1 MTDTIYALATA
12 PGRAAVAVVRLSGP
26 ATRGALDRI
35 GARSL
40 RPRRASLRTLR
51 DDMGDMLDQ
60 ALALWFPGP
69 ESYTGED
76 CAELHLH
83 GGAAVVEGVM
93 RAIGAAGA
101 RLAEPGEFTRRAFQ
115 NGKFDLGQAEAVAD
129 LVDAQT
135 AAQARQAIAQLK
147 GALGVRYQGWRAT
160 LLETLAGLEAAVDF
174 PDEEIP
180 EDVAAES
187 AGPLDRLILEL
198 DEALTDGAR
207 GRQVREGYR
216 VAIVGSPNAGK
227 STLFNAL
234 TGREMAIVTPAPGT
248 TRDVI
253 EAPVVWGGF
262 QVILADMAGLR
273 DAVDL
278 AEVEGVRRAQA
289 WANSADL
296 RLWVIDRGTLDGDWR
311 RIPPLM
317 RVGDAA
323 LANKADLTVT
333 DEGLAAMSAASAAGL
348 ELRDT
353 SLTGPGASEVRAW
366 LETRVVKGLV
376 GSEFPATT
384 RDRHARHL
392 CAAKAHLVR
401 ARESLAR
408 PELAAE
414 DVRLA
419 ARRLAA
425 VTGAI
430 GVEDV
435 LGQVFARFC
444 IGK

>member
-1 MTDTIYALATA
+1 
-12 PGRAAVAVVRLSGP
+12 
-26 ATRGALDRI
+26 
-35 GARSL
+35 
-40 RPRRASLRTLR
+40 
-51 DDMGDMLDQ
+51 
-60 ALALWFPGP
+60 
-69 ESYTGED
+69 
-76 CAELHLH
+76 
-83 GGAAVVEGVM
+83 
-93 RAIGAAGA
+93 
-101 RLAEPGEFTRRAFQ
+101 
-115 NGKFDLGQAEAVAD
+115 
-129 LVDAQT
+129 
-135 AAQARQAIAQLK
+135 
-147 GALGVRYQGWRAT
+147 
-160 LLETLAGLEAAVDF
+160 LEAAVDF

-180 EDVAAES
+180 EHVAAGS
-187 AGPLDRLILEL
+187 AGPLDRLVLEL
-198 DEALTDGAR
+198 EEALTDGAR

-227 STLFNAL
+227 STLLNAL

-262 QVILADMAGLR
+262 QVTLADMAGLR

-278 AEVEGVRRAQA
+278 AEAEGVRRAQA
-289 WANSADL
+289 WASGADL
-296 RLWVIDRGTLDGDWR
+296 RLWVIDRAGLDDDWR
-311 RIPPLM
+311 RIPPLL
-317 RVGDAA
+317 RPGDAA
-323 LANKADLTVT
+323 LANKADLMVT
-333 DEGLAAMSAASAAGL
+333 GEGSAAMAAASAAGL

-353 SLTGPGASEVRAW
+353 SLTSSGAGEVRAW
-366 LETRVVKGLV
+366 LEARVVTGLM

-384 RDRHARHL
+384 RDRHVRHL
-392 CAAKAHLVR
+392 CAAKAHLVH
-401 ARESLAR
+401 ARQCLTR